1 MFQGEPQGDSQKLGY
16 QVLDVGGKREL
27 SKGDLCLSPGS
38 ELTWL
43 GTSEE
48 GMVVSMDSAGLV
60 SGLTLVR
67 TGGWRGVGRDGVV
80 WWCGADYIV
89 CVCFF
94 VFSGG

>member
-1 MFQGEPQGDSQKLGY
+1 MLQGEPLGDSQKLGY

-67 TGGWRGVGRDGVV
+67 IGRVGRVV
-80 WWCGADYIV
+80 A
-89 CVCFF
+89 
-94 VFSGG
+94 

>member
-1 MFQGEPQGDSQKLGY
+1 MLPGPIVTMAGAGDVLAVVFHQVRIVGEPQGDSQKLGY

-27 SKGDLCLSPGS
+27 SKGDMCLSPSS

-67 TGGWRGVGRDGVV
+67 T
-80 WWCGADYIV
+80 
-89 CVCFF
+89 
-94 VFSGG
+94 